1 MTNIDDIGPGH
12 NSGAE
17 VLRSIV
23 GRIERIEEKIADL
36 NTLKSSIYRNVPPG
50 VTSGIRWRSA
60 TDGKHLTGRRRVR
73 ASSIRLRASSSV

>member
-1 MTNIDDIGPGH
+1 MTKIDDIGPGH
-12 NSGAE
+12 NSGAK

-60 TDGKHLTGRRRVR
+60 TDGKRSSGRRSVR
-73 ASSIRLRASSSV
+73 SA